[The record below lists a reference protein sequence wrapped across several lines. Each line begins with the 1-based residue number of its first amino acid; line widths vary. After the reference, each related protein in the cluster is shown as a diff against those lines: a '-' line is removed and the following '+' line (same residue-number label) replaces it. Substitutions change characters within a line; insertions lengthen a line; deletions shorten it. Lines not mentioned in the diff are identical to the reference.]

1 MTLCSDW
8 ASPPSGS
15 PMNRQDFEACL
26 EKLTPRQ
33 KQVLWPFLDHQCDE
47 AIAATLDCTPANVR
61 AHLANICKIFGYT
74 NGDGESYSY
83 RQDVV
88 QDFIQHWS
96 DKVSS
101 QWHQRLTITEAQAE
115 LPEFP
120 GRPLRVN
127 SPFYLERPLAEGK
140 ALKVLNPGALV
151 RIRGPRKTG
160 KTSLLNRT
168 LHSAKDQGCHTVAVK
183 LYRAGDDILQDVE
196 RFLRWFCLEIS
207 DGVGLAP
214 NLDDYWSAQRGHASS
229 CSEYL
234 QRYVLGQLTQPLVV
248 GLDEADCLFEYPP
261 TAKAF
266 FKLVRGWSEEGK
278 TSELWQ
284 NFRQVVVYAT
294 EVYIDFD
301 IHASPFNVGTPIKL
315 LPFQPN
321 QVQTLA
327 QCYGL
332 NGFTQSQSQ
341 ALMALVAGHPYLVQL
356 ALYHLHQSPQLS
368 LEVTLADATSQTGL
382 YGDHLRTLADTLG
395 QHPPLAAAFST
406 AIAAD
411 GQPINL
417 DAKAAKQLEGMGLV
431 TRNDVAVQIS
441 CQLYQRY
448 FQTHPPI

>member
-1 MTLCSDW
+1 
-8 ASPPSGS
+8 
-15 PMNRQDFEACL
+15 MNRQDFEACL
-26 EKLTPRQ
+26 ERLTP
-33 KQVLWPFLDHQCDE
+33 KQREILWLFLDCPGDE
-47 AIAATLDCTPANVR
+47 AIAKRLVCTTANVR
-61 AHLANICKIFGYT
+61 AHLANICKTFGYT
-74 NGDGESYSY
+74 NGEGESYSY

-88 QDFIQHWS
+88 QDFIQHYP
-96 DKVSS
+96 DRVSP
-101 QWHQRLTITEAQAE
+101 QWHERLTFTQAQ
-115 LPEFP
+115 PEPPDFP
-120 GRPLRVN
+120 GRPLKVN
-127 SPFYLERPLAEGK
+127 SPFYLERPYAEDK

-196 RFLRWFCLEIS
+196 SFLRWFCLEIS
-207 DGVGLAP
+207 DGVELPP
-214 NLDDYWSAQRGHASS
+214 NLDNYWNDQRGYASS

-234 QRYVLGQLTQPLVV
+234 QRHVLGQLTQPLVV
-248 GLDEADCLFEYPP
+248 GLDEADCLFEYPK

-315 LPFQPN
+315 LPFKPAQI
-321 QVQTLA
+321 QTLA
-327 QCYGL
+327 QRYGL
-332 NGFTQSQSQ
+332 GGFTQSESE
-341 ALMALVAGHPYLVQL
+341 ALIALVGGHPHLVQL

-368 LEVTLADATSQTGL
+368 LKASIADATSQTGL
-382 YGDHLRTLADTLG
+382 YGDHLRTLADTLS
-395 QHPPLAAAFST
+395 QHPPLAEAFNT
-406 AIAAD
+406 AIATS
-411 GQPINL
+411 GQPVTLNP
-417 DAKAAKQLEGMGLV
+417 KVAKQLEGMGLV

>member
-1 MTLCSDW
+1 
-8 ASPPSGS
+8 
-15 PMNRQDFEACL
+15 MNRQDFEACL
-26 EKLTPRQ
+26 EKLTP
-33 KQVLWPFLDHQCDE
+33 KQREVLWLFLDYHSDK
-47 AIAATLDCTPANVR
+47 AIAEKLDYTPANVR
-61 AHLANICKIFGYT
+61 AHIANICKAFGYT
-74 NGDGESYSY
+74 NGEGESYSY

-96 DKVSS
+96 EKVSP
-101 QWHQRLTITEAQAE
+101 QWHQRLAYTGAQAE
-115 LPEFP
+115 SPDFP
-120 GRPLRVN
+120 GRPLKVD
-127 SPFYLERPLAEGK
+127 SPFYLERPPAENK

-168 LHSAKDQGCHTVAVK
+168 LDIAKDKGCYTVWVK

-207 DGVGLAP
+207 DGVGLPP
-214 NLDDYWSAQRGHASS
+214 NLDEYWSDQRGQASS

-234 QRYVLGQLTQPLVV
+234 QRYVLGQLSQPLVV
-248 GLDEADCLFEYPP
+248 GLDEADCLFEYPK
-261 TAKAF
+261 TANAF

-278 TSELWQ
+278 TSDLWQ

-315 LPFQPN
+315 LPFKPD
-321 QVQTLA
+321 QVETLA
-327 QCYGL
+327 QRYGL
-332 NGFTQSQSQ
+332 KGFTQAEAE
-341 ALMALVAGHPYLVQL
+341 ALIALVGGHPHLVQL

-368 LEVTLADATSQTGL
+368 LEVSIADATSQTGL

-395 QHPPLAAAFST
+395 QHPPLAEAFNT
-406 AIAAD
+406 AIAAS
-411 GQPINL
+411 GQPVTL
-417 DAKAAKQLEGMGLV
+417 DPKAAKQLEGMGLV